1 MNTRMTPMM
10 AIPAR
15 LAPAMTTVL
24 DTREVPA
31 LSRVLKSEE
40 FDAADK
46 LGKVIIPKFHPLT
59 I

>member
-1 MNTRMTPMM
+1 MM
-10 AIPAR
+10 AITAR

-24 DTREVPA
+24 DTLEAPA

-46 LGKVIIPKFHPLT
+46 LGKVIIPKFYPVT